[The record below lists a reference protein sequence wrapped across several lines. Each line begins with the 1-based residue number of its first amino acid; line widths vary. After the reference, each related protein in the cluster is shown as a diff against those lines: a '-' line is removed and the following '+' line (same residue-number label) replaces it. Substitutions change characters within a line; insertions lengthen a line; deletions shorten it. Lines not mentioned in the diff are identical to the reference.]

1 MKKYR
6 TYYLALTLLLFLAPI
21 VQSCLDDDDNYYLAI
36 ATFRVSADEDPYF
49 VLDEGEKMF
58 PDNGTYSKY
67 EDGQRVHVYFDI
79 LEENVNGQDYKIHVR
94 GLEKI
99 LTKNLFVMDEETV
112 DSIGDDKIDID
123 GMWFGDGYLNI
134 QFKFRGTRY
143 PSQLHMV
150 NLVRNTIEGANENE
164 EEGYLSLEFRH
175 NAYDDYNVEALSGI
189 VSFKGP
195 FTEEDVKGL
204 KIRYKSIYDGVK
216 YKKIDFP
223 KKETGQKSSF
233 ARNNSIPDIPIAK

>member
-6 TYYLALTLLLFLAPI
+6 KYYLALTLLLLLAPV

-58 PDNGTYSKY
+58 PDNGTYSKL

-79 LEENVNGQDYKIHVR
+79 LEEKVNGRDYKIHVR
-94 GLEKI
+94 GLEKV
-99 LTKNLFVMDEETV
+99 LTKDLFTMDEETV
-112 DSIGDDKIDID
+112 DSIGDDKINIH

-134 QFKFRGTRY
+134 QFKFYGSRN

-175 NAYDDYNVEALSGI
+175 NAYDDYDAEILPGI

-195 FTEEDVKGL
+195 FAEEGIKGL
-204 KIRYKSIYDGVK
+204 KIRYKSIYDGIQ
-216 YKKIDFP
+216 YKKIDFN
-223 KKETGQKSSF
+223 EQATGKSPF
-233 ARNNSIPDIPIAK
+233 GKNASIPEVPIAQ